1 MQAGTLASHSILL
14 LYMQKIL
21 YNVAAE
27 RLRVR
32 IQQSQLTEIRGQFVR
47 HLEEDKRNQKNGLF
61 H

>member
-1 MQAGTLASHSILL
+1 MQAGTLAGHSILL

-27 RLRVR
+27 ILRAR
-32 IQQSQLTEIRGQFVR
+32 IQQSQLTEIMGQFVR
-47 HLEEDKRNQKNGLF
+47 HLEEDTRNQKNGIF